1 MATQLSTSGHA
12 KLSPSSAKRWMNCA
26 GSVAKIGD
34 EPSTAGMPAMMG
46 TAAHKVIEFMLQNG
60 KIDANE
66 FHGHIVQVKK
76 DGDEES
82 LIFESGNPLAMSQKP
97 GWFAFPINEE
107 MVFGVQTMIDEVERV
122 KAEMSGPVLYTER
135 FLDGS
140 WLDSRLGGTADVT
153 LIEEI
158 PDWIH
163 LFDYKNGR
171 VIVEVTDQQMKN
183 YAVFLLHEHPGAL
196 GVVVHL
202 VQPNGQHE
210 EGIIRSVTYPADELK
225 LFEIQMKEA
234 ADATSKPNAPL
245 RAGDWCMYCPAKTHC
260 EEFDAK
266 AKEEMYADFADD
278 PPEDEPLPVPMLVS
292 ETEAVA
298 VTESGVVRLE
308 EPEVYTEGDEYRAAL
323 ERKAR
328 WVPVFDQWAKDIHAR
343 IQIQLLE
350 GKAVGDWKLVRGKS
364 NRVLSP
370 DEVTVQKVLNDKWGI
385 PDEYLFNDPKMK
397 SPAQLEKT
405 TIPGKTKKAVK
416 DIVSSISKKPLGR
429 IVIAPGSDPREA
441 IDPGLVG
448 ADEFAADPAE
458 DFEP

>member
-1 MATQLSTSGHA
+1 MAVHA

-46 TAAHKVIEFMLQNG
+46 TAGHKVIEFMLQNN
-60 KIDANE
+60 KLDANE
-66 FHGHIVQVKK
+66 FHGNIVVVKK
-76 DGDEES
+76 DGDEETEIHLS
-82 LIFESGNPLAMSQKP
+82 DAPYMLNPDATP
-97 GWFAFPINEE
+97 RVGWFAFPVNDE
-107 MVFGVQTMIDEVERV
+107 MVYGVQTMIDEVERV
-122 KAEMSGPVLYTER
+122 KAELVEPVLYTER

-153 LIEEI
+153 LVEEI
-158 PDWIH
+158 PEWIH

-171 VIVEVTDQQMKN
+171 VIVEVTDEQMKN

-210 EGIIRSVTYPADELK
+210 EGIIRSVMYTADELK
-225 LFEIQMKEA
+225 MFEIQMKEA
-234 ADATSKPNAPL
+234 ADATAVPNAPL
-245 RAGDWCMYCPAKTHC
+245 RAGDWCMYCAAKTYC
-260 EEFDAK
+260 EAFASQAK
-266 AKEEMYADFADD
+266 NEAYADFAED
-278 PPEDEPLPVPMLVS
+278 PPEDEKLPVPTLKEAQDMGLIPVA
-292 ETEAVA
+292 ET
-298 VTESGVVRLE
+298 
-308 EPEVYTEGDEYRAAL
+308 YDNGDDYRAAL

-328 WVPVFDQWAKDIHAR
+328 WVPLFDQWAKDIHGR
-343 IQIQLLE
+343 IQSELLN
-350 GKAVGDWKLVRGKS
+350 GNAVGDWKLVRGKS

-385 PDEYLFNDPKMK
+385 PDEYLFNAPKMK

-405 TIPGKTKKAVK
+405 AIPGKDKKAIK
-416 DIVSSISKKPLGR
+416 SIVASVSKKPLGR
-429 IVIAPGSDPREA
+429 VVIAPGSDAREA
-441 IDPGLVG
+441 IDSGLVG
-448 ADEFAADPAE
+448 ADEFAADPAD

>member
-1 MATQLSTSGHA
+1 
-12 KLSPSSAKRWMNCA
+12 MNCA

-46 TAAHKVIEFMLQNG
+46 TAAHKVIEFMLQEN
-60 KIDANE
+60 KVDANE
-66 FHGHIVQVKK
+66 FHGNIVHVKK

-82 LIFESGNPLAMSQKP
+82 LILASDDPRAMSEKP
-97 GWFAFPINEE
+97 GWFAFPVNDE
-107 MVFGVQTMIDEVERV
+107 MVYGVQTMLDEVERV
-122 KAEMSGPVLYTER
+122 KAEMVEPVLYTER
-135 FLDGS
+135 YLDGT

-158 PDWIH
+158 PEWIH

-171 VIVEVTDQQMKN
+171 VIVEVTDEQMKN

-202 VQPNGQHE
+202 VQPNAQHE
-210 EGIIRSVTYPADELK
+210 EGIIRSVTYTADELK
-225 LFEIQMKEA
+225 MFEIQMKEA
-234 ADATSKPNAPL
+234 ADATSAPNALL
-245 RAGDWCMYCPAKTHC
+245 RAGTHCMYCPAKTYC
-260 EEFDAK
+260 EAFESQAK
-266 AKEEMYADFADD
+266 DEAYADFAED
-278 PPEDEPLPVPMLVS
+278 PPEDEKLPVPTLKEAQDMGLTPVA
-292 ETEAVA
+292 ETYDRGE
-298 VTESGVVRLE
+298 
-308 EPEVYTEGDEYRAAL
+308 DYRAAL

-328 WVPVFDQWAKDIHAR
+328 WVPVLDQWAREIHSR
-343 IQIQLLE
+343 IQVELLE
-350 GKAVGDWKLVRGKS
+350 GKKVGDWKLVRGKS

-370 DEVTVQKVLNDKWGI
+370 NEVTVQKVLNEKWGI
-385 PDEYLFNDPKMK
+385 PDEYLFNAPKMK

-405 TIPGKTKKAVK
+405 VFPDKPKKWIK
-416 DIVSSISKKPLGR
+416 DIVASVSNKPLGR
-429 IVIAPGSDPREA
+429 VVIAPGSDAREA

>member
-1 MATQLSTSGHA
+1 MAQHA

-46 TAAHKVIEFMLQNG
+46 TAAHKVIEFMLQEN
-60 KIDANE
+60 KLDASE
-66 FHGHIVQVKK
+66 FHGQIVHVKK

-82 LIFESGNPLAMSQKP
+82 LILASDDPKAMAEKP
-97 GWFAFPINEE
+97 GWFAFPVNDE

-122 KAEMSGPVLYTER
+122 KAEMVEPILYTER
-135 FLDGS
+135 YLDGS

-153 LIEEI
+153 VIEEI
-158 PDWIH
+158 PEWIQ

-171 VIVEVTDQQMKN
+171 VIVEVTDEQMKN

-202 VQPNGQHE
+202 VQPNAQHE
-210 EGIIRSVTYPADELK
+210 EGIIRSVTYTADELK
-225 LFEIQMKEA
+225 MFELQMKEA
-234 ADATSKPNAPL
+234 ADATAVPNAPL
-245 RAGDWCMYCPAKTHC
+245 RAGDHCIYCPAKTYC
-260 EEFDAK
+260 EEFERK
-266 AKEEMYADFADD
+266 AKEEMYADFAED
-278 PPEDEPLPVPMLVS
+278 PPDPDAPEGRELRVPVLEDFDD
-292 ETEAVA
+292 
-298 VTESGVVRLE
+298 G
-308 EPEVYTEGDEYRAAL
+308 EGYRADL

-328 WVPVFDQWAKDIHAR
+328 WCPVLDQWARDIHSR
-343 IQIQLLE
+343 IQIELLE
-350 GKAVGDWKLVRGKS
+350 GKTVGDWKLVRGKS

-370 DEVTVQKVLNDKWGI
+370 DEVTIQKVLNDKWHI
-385 PDEYLFNDPKMK
+385 ADEYLFNAPKMK

-405 TIPGKTKKAVK
+405 VVPGIEKKQMK
-416 DIVSSISKKPLGR
+416 SIVASVSKKPLGKV
-429 IVIAPGSDPREA
+429 VIARGSDAREA

>member
-1 MATQLSTSGHA
+1 MAVHA

-46 TAAHKVIEFMLQNG
+46 TAAHKVIEFMLQED
-60 KIDANE
+60 KLDANE
-66 FHGHIVQVKK
+66 FHGNIVHVKK
-76 DGDEES
+76 DGDEET
-82 LIFESGNPLAMSQKP
+82 LILASDDPKAMAEKP
-97 GWFAFPINEE
+97 GWFAFPVNDE

-122 KAEMSGPVLYTER
+122 KAEMVEPILYTER

-153 LIEEI
+153 IVEEI
-158 PDWIH
+158 PEWIH

-171 VIVEVTDQQMKN
+171 VIVEVTDEQMKN

-202 VQPNGQHE
+202 VQPNAQHE
-210 EGIIRSVTYPADELK
+210 EGIIRSVTYTADELK
-225 LFEIQMKEA
+225 MFEIQMKEA
-234 ADATSKPNAPL
+234 ADATGKPNAPL
-245 RAGDWCMYCPAKTHC
+245 RAGDWCIYCPAKTYC
-260 EEFDAK
+260 EAFESQAK
-266 AKEEMYADFADD
+266 DEAYADFAED
-278 PPEDEPLPVPMLVS
+278 PPEDGLPVPTLV
-292 ETEAVA
+292 
-298 VTESGVVRLE
+298 
-308 EPEVYTEGDEYRAAL
+308 EPDDVGTSLQTFADGDQYRNEL
-323 ERKAR
+323 DRKAK
-328 WVPVFDQWAKDIHAR
+328 WVPVLDQWAREIHAR
-343 IQIQLLE
+343 IQSELLN
-350 GKAVGDWKLVRGKS
+350 GNKVGDWKLVRGKS

-370 DEVTVQKVLNDKWGI
+370 DEVTIQKVLNDKWHI
-385 PDEYLFNDPKMK
+385 ADEYLFNAPKMK

-405 TIPGKTKKAVK
+405 VVPGIEKKQMKA
-416 DIVSSISKKPLGR
+416 IVASVSKKPLGKV
-429 IVIAPGSDPREA
+429 VIAPGNDAREA